1 MPIKREGGG
10 EVQNWL
16 KEAMKEYNFAS
27 FENRNSYPAVIHMP
41 GKILDKVIKWCFES
55 LPDEVL
61 VGIDVDNKSPINQE
75 VSLAFCNQGS
85 RADLFAGQD
94 YVIGEAEIVNRGDSF
109 SVHHLPE
116 DWTDG
121 IFTESRGAR
130 GGRFTHWLHTHPNAV
145 AIPSSQDADA
155 AQSTLGVDLILGV
168 EFSPEGPFGWY
179 EDVEGVRRP
188 LGNNRVSEEGSESK
202 PSHGDSS
209 AGWRRK
215 WWKKKNQRQV
225 LGISPTGHSIHGL
238 ELIAFHKS
246 GVGVNVVLVD
256 EEGIPYGWPFEK

>member
-27 FENRNSYPAVIHMP
+27 FENRDSYPAVIHMP

-130 GGRFTHWLHTHPNAV
+130 GGGLPIGYTPIQMRWQ
-145 AIPSSQDADA
+145 SQALKM
-155 AQSTLGVDLILGV
+155 QMQPKV
-168 EFSPEGPFGWY
+168 
-179 EDVEGVRRP
+179 
-188 LGNNRVSEEGSESK
+188 
-202 PSHGDSS
+202 H
-209 AGWRRK
+209 
-215 WWKKKNQRQV
+215 
-225 LGISPTGHSIHGL
+225 L
-238 ELIAFHKS
+238 ELTS
-246 GVGVNVVLVD
+246 SLELSLVQKAHSD
-256 EEGIPYGWPFEK
+256 GMRM